1 MQSLINV
8 QYLLRRVHRQGP
20 NIFHYMMALFIAGM
34 IISCAKGFNQSPS
47 GGPRDKTPPAIDT
60 VKSTPN
66 YQVRFSE
73 KKFELVFDE
82 WIQTRNLIQKLIV
95 SPPLQYLPKLETRGK
110 KVTVEF
116 HENEIL
122 KEDATYIFNFGD
134 AIRDFR
140 ESNALEN
147 FTFVFSTGDII
158 DSLGFSGTVID
169 AYSGEPVQDAF
180 VMLYDTLADSIV
192 YQEKPFYFVKTDKE
206 GKYTFQNIRSDTFK
220 LFVLK
225 DGNVNY
231 VYEEGLEM
239 IGFREESII
248 LTDSFNATIEL
259 EAFTERVPNTFVKK
273 EYQDNGQVKLRMK
286 QEIDDSVVYRTEPPI
301 AFLQEEFNK
310 DTLILW
316 YRDTTDFTIY
326 IGEDTIPVNPMIR
339 KSFSNQSLQLVEPR
353 GNNLTLSPIDSIEL
367 TFNRPLEFFIP
378 DSIYITDSTSRIAVT
393 GSIHEKSVTFKGK
406 WMTDSSYQVA
416 IMPGAVR
423 GYYGSI
429 NDTISLNLKAN
440 SIEKYG
446 DIIFSLYNMDTLFSY
461 IVHLQKGNDILDRKT
476 VSGQDSVSITFNTLP
491 AGDYTIE
498 VIEDKNGNGKWDPGI
513 YLQYLQA
520 EDRKVIKL
528 EKLRENWELNAKHE
542 WDE

>member
-1 MQSLINV
+1 
-8 QYLLRRVHRQGP
+8 
-20 NIFHYMMALFIAGM
+20 MALFIAGM
-34 IISCAKGFNQSPS
+34 IVSCAKGFNQSPS
-47 GGPRDKTPPAIDT
+47 GGPRDQTPPAIDT

-66 YQVRFSE
+66 YQVRFQE
-73 KKFELVFDE
+73 NQFELVFDE

-110 KVTVEF
+110 KVTVAF
-116 HENEIL
+116 HENEVL

-147 FTFVFSTGDII
+147 LTFVFSTGDII
-158 DSLGFSGTVID
+158 DSLGFSGSVTD
-169 AYSGEPVQDAF
+169 AYSGDPVKDAY

-192 YQEKPFYFVKTDKE
+192 YEEKPFYFVKTDKE
-206 GKYTFQNIRSDTFK
+206 GKYTFQNIRNDTFK

-225 DGNVNY
+225 DENVNY
-231 VYEEGLEM
+231 IYDEGLEM
-239 IGFREESII
+239 IGFREETII
-248 LTDSFNATIEL
+248 LTDSFNAAIDL
-259 EAFTERVPNTFVKK
+259 EAFTERIPNAFVKK
-273 EYQDNGQVKLRMK
+273 EGQENGQLKLRMK
-286 QEIDDSVVYRTEPPI
+286 QEVDDEIVFTTDPQVD
-301 AFLQEEFNK
+301 FLMQEFNK

-316 YRDTTDFTIY
+316 YRDTSDFTLY
-326 IGEDTIPVNPMIR
+326 MGEDTIPVNPVINA
-339 KSFSNQSLQLVEPR
+339 SFTNQSLQLMEPR
-353 GNNLTLSPIDSIEL
+353 GNNLAVSPIDSIEL
-367 TFNRPLEFFIP
+367 TFNRPLEYFIP
-378 DSIYITDSTSRIAVT
+378 DSIYVTDSTSRIPVT
-393 GSIHEKSVTFKGK
+393 GVTDKKSIRFKGK
-406 WMTDSSYQVA
+406 WLADSTYKVE
-416 IMPGAVR
+416 IMPGAVM

-429 NDTISLNLKAN
+429 NDTLSLNLQAN
-440 SIEKYG
+440 NIEKYG
-446 DIIFSLYNMDTLFSY
+446 DIIFSLQKMDTLFSY
-461 IVHLQKGNDILDRKT
+461 VVHLQRGSETLDTRS

-520 EDRKVIKL
+520 ENRKVIKL